1 MKTFRLTILTLLL
14 ICAAHVSISAQDTGP
29 NEAGSDTKTSQ
40 PPPLPQLSTSHFFS
54 VGGRVGVVI
63 PHGEVN
69 DFFDPNIAATADLEY
84 HATDQFSIAGLF
96 GYRRF
101 SSSFSDHANLYQ
113 ISAGPKLYLTSD
125 STRPFVNGG
134 VGAFV
139 DDTGTARFGLHLG
152 GGLQFQVSPK
162 VFLEGEYQ
170 FHNVFVEGTN
180 FKFSTVQ
187 GGVRFRF

>member
-1 MKTFRLTILTLLL
+1 MKNHRLTILTLSQLL
-14 ICAAHVSISAQDTGP
+14 ILICGAYFSTAAQTVVDTT
-29 NEAGSDTKTSQ
+29 A
-40 PPPLPQLSTSHFFS
+40 PPPPPVPQLSTSHFFS
-54 VGGRVGVVI
+54 VGGRVGVAI

-101 SSSFSDHANLYQ
+101 SSSFSGHENLYQ
-113 ISAGPKLYLTSD
+113 ISAGPKFYLTTD

-134 VGAFV
+134 AGAFV
-139 DDTGTARFGLHLG
+139 DDTGTVRFGLHLG

-162 VFLEGEYQ
+162 VALEGEYQ
-170 FHNVFVEGTN
+170 FHNVFVGGAN
-180 FKFSTVQ
+180 FRFSTVQ